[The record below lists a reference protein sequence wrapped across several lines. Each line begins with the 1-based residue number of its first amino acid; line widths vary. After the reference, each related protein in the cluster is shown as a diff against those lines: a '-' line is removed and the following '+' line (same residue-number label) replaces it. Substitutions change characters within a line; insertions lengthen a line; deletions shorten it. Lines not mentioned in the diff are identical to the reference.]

1 MMEAPDPTKARYVTS
16 YAKRRAYREE
26 VQHPPAVPGVR
37 GAIDLHCHAHE
48 GQQDALDLA
57 KHASKNGMGGIL
69 YKTIVGG
76 HRPAESVRR
85 LREELNRWCDE
96 EDVEPVKTWVGWGIA
111 RGSQPISVE
120 ATREQLDDGVDA
132 IWMPVANS
140 INTLT
145 KVGMGSRGPMPEDEA
160 RKIGYAVIDEHG
172 RLTPEVR
179 DIIHLAAD
187 RGAAMSFAHGSHPE
201 LWAMAEEVE
210 KIGFD
215 RAFVDHPFSPFVDL
229 TLDEMKRFAAA
240 GIWLN
245 FTYDELSPLLGV
257 DPARMCDAIMAVGP
271 EHVTLS
277 SDAGEPLFP
286 NTVECI
292 RLMRGYMRAFGL
304 TEEEMHLVS
313 EVNPSKVLGIPT
325 GVGGQGPGVG
335 AE

>member
-1 MMEAPDPTKARYVTS
+1 MEATQAADQVVDPTKARYVKS
-16 YAKRRAYREE
+16 YAMRRAYREE
-26 VQHPPAVPGVR
+26 VQHPPAVPNVK
-37 GAIDLHCHAHE
+37 GAIDLHCHAHD

-57 KHASKNGMGGIL
+57 KHASQNGMGGIL

-76 HRPAESVRR
+76 HRPAESLRR
-85 LREELNRWCDE
+85 LQEQLNRWCEE
-96 EDVEPVKTWVGWGIA
+96 EDVQPIESWVGWGIA

-120 ATREQLDDGVDA
+120 ATREQLDDGVQA
-132 IWMPVANS
+132 VWMPVANS

-145 KVGMGSRGPMPEDEA
+145 KVGVGSKGPMPEEEA
-160 RKIGYAVIDEHG
+160 RKIGYTVIDEHG

-179 DIIHLAAD
+179 DIIHLVAD
-187 RGAAMSFAHGSHPE
+187 RGVALSFAHGSHPE

-210 KIGFD
+210 KLGFD

-229 TLDEMKRFAAA
+229 TVDEMKHFANA

-245 FTYDELSPLLGV
+245 FTYDEISPLLGV

-304 TEEEMHLVS
+304 TDDEIHQVS
-313 EVNPSKVLGIPT
+313 EVNPAKVI
-325 GVGGQGPGVG
+325 G
-335 AE
+335 APVPV

>member
-1 MMEAPDPTKARYVTS
+1 
-16 YAKRRAYREE
+16 
-26 VQHPPAVPGVR
+26 
-37 GAIDLHCHAHE
+37 
-48 GQQDALDLA
+48 
-57 KHASKNGMGGIL
+57 
-69 YKTIVGG
+69 
-76 HRPAESVRR
+76 
-85 LREELNRWCDE
+85 
-96 EDVEPVKTWVGWGIA
+96 
-111 RGSQPISVE
+111 
-120 ATREQLDDGVDA
+120 
-132 IWMPVANS
+132 
-140 INTLT
+140 
-145 KVGMGSRGPMPEDEA
+145 
-160 RKIGYAVIDEHG
+160 
-172 RLTPEVR
+172 
-179 DIIHLAAD
+179 
-187 RGAAMSFAHGSHPE
+187 MSFAHGSHPE